1 MKTLLL
7 ASLFISLNSFAT
19 TFIVEMKKPLTP
31 SEISAAKKKGFG
43 LELFDQTQ
51 TAYFKKTYRVEA
63 ANESAIS
70 SNFSVMTLESV
81 HRAQYFSL
89 EPKPNSAF
97 LRPDALFHLQW
108 GLHNQGQKIKKLIN
122 NTKEVSVE
130 GKAGSDIRWADAI
143 KKIEAGIKKEPL
155 VAVVDM
161 GIDLDHPEIKSRL
174 FKNTIECDEN
184 GEIADSEEDKDKNGL
199 KGDCMGWNFAARN
212 MLEARRP
219 YDDTG
224 HGTHVAGIIAAEAN
238 NEGISGV
245 SSRIKILPVKV
256 TGTIDESSDR
266 KGIQPLTDRI
276 AKGILYATN
285 MGADVINLSL
295 GWTRSMDTKYLNE
308 AIEYALSKNVI
319 IVAAAGNNNNNASI
333 FPCSHYDV
341 ICVGAAT
348 IDGTLAEFSN
358 YGGEV
363 DVLAPGDEI
372 ISIIPTQIV
381 PLQLNLQGYD
391 TRSGTSQATPFVSA
405 AAALLRGNFP
415 RMHRDEVTRRIVDSA
430 DAGVPGKSLS
440 GMLNLKGAF
449 EIAYL
454 PSVRPTFKNFSVALY
469 DGPTNKFLFPMKAK
483 NFGPEVKDVVFK
495 INSKSDS
502 FKMSQEFTVPLIR
515 TGEVITL
522 RMEGDITDPTA
533 HNQVRFEVTVVVP
546 GSEPKSYEHEFRM
559 ARDILKDQN
568 ILSVPFEFVAGAL
581 PVGAFKDNQIRNLIN
596 TVESL
601 TPEFGLPEY
610 YLPRLVKE
618 TNSLDIKLLRP
629 EDGKLKEVAG
639 VFSLVGATQLLNVMR
654 LDLNYDGVEDY
665 LIRAVA
671 CDKNCEDPEK
681 ASRYIQYS
689 LWKKDMTPLLGA
701 KSVWKFL
708 PIMFNVDI
716 KSQRFLKIKT
726 KEFGELA
733 LPAFL
738 ETGLIPLEQQ
748 VVAAFAKPDLSAAR
762 RVYYIEPVSNP
773 EGVVELITRTIST
786 TEFIKTVRT
795 TLKVSPAEEI
805 QALHLLNQTKED
817 LKTGRVNALL
827 SIGKGYLRRNVLVT
841 LGEQDLNLRPFS
853 IAQNLWGYD
862 LLNSFD
868 LENQDLADSF
878 TGLVSRSRLVMFQS
892 AGKGYS
898 YNSRETVE
906 APIATIASFIDQETE
921 FTFFQ
926 TPSYLMLAKQS
937 ASGTELSRMKI
948 NRFSFLPGTLFNDSF
963 YPVLTKSQG
972 KFSPALY
979 VDETDIQSNIVS
991 FTVHDDGKLKSPIRQ
1006 SAYIPPICKAL
1017 NPVRLDSDEGHSF
1030 TLLCFENKQW
1040 LMKFV
1045 GQN

>member
-7 ASLFISLNSFAT
+7 ATLFISVNSFAT
-19 TFIVEMKKPLTP
+19 SYIVEMKKPLSA
-31 SEISAAKKKGFG
+31 SEIGAAKKKGFEV
-43 LELFDQTQ
+43 ELFDQTQ
-51 TAYFKKTYRVEA
+51 TPYFKKTYRIEA
-63 ANESAIS
+63 ADAAAIS
-70 SNFSVMTLESV
+70 SNFQVMTLESI

-89 EPKPNSAF
+89 EPKANSVF
-97 LRPDALFHLQW
+97 LRPDRLFHLQW

-122 NTKEVSVE
+122 NTKEVTVE
-130 GKAGSDIRWADAI
+130 GKPGADIRWADAI
-143 KKIEAGIKKEPL
+143 KKIESGIKKDPL

-174 FKNTIECDEN
+174 FKNTIECDEK

-224 HGTHVAGIIAAEAN
+224 HGTHVAGIIAAEPN
-238 NEGISGV
+238 KEGISGV
-245 SSRIKILPVKV
+245 SNRIKILPVKV
-256 TGTIDESSDR
+256 TGTIDESTDR
-266 KGIQPLTDRI
+266 KNIQPLTDRI

-348 IDGTLAEFSN
+348 IDGSLAEFSN

-372 ISIIPTQIV
+372 ASIIPTQIV

-391 TRSGTSQATPFVSA
+391 IRSGTSQATPFVSA

-430 DAGVPGKSLS
+430 DAGIPGKSLS
-440 GMLNLKGAF
+440 GMLNLKGMF

-469 DGPTNKFLFPMKAK
+469 DGPTNKFLFPLKNK

-495 INSKSDS
+495 ITSKSDA
-502 FKMSQEFTVPLIR
+502 FKVSQEFTVPLIR

-522 RMEGDITDPTA
+522 RMEGEITDTAA
-533 HNQVRFEVTVVVP
+533 HNQVNFEVSVLVP
-546 GSEPKSYEHEFRM
+546 GLPPRTYEHQFRM
-559 ARDILKDQN
+559 ARDILKGQD
-568 ILSVPFEFVAGAL
+568 ILNVPFEFVSEAL
-581 PVGAFKDNQIRNLIN
+581 PVGTFKDNVVRNLIN
-596 TVESL
+596 TVEAV
-601 TPEFGLPEY
+601 TPESGLPEY
-610 YLPRLVKE
+610 YLPRVVKE
-618 TNSLDIKLLRP
+618 TNSLDIKLIRP
-629 EDGKLKEVAG
+629 ESGKMKEVAG
-639 VFSLVGATQLLNVMR
+639 VFSLPGATQLLNVTR
-654 LDLNYDGVEDY
+654 IDLNFDGVEDY

-671 CDKNCEDPEK
+671 CDKNCDDATK
-681 ASRYIQYS
+681 ASRYIQYT
-689 LWKKDMTPLLGA
+689 LWNKDMTPMLGD

-716 KSQRFLKIKT
+716 KSQRFMKIKS
-726 KEFGELA
+726 KEFGA
-733 LPAFL
+733 IAVPAFL
-738 ETGLIPLEQQ
+738 ETGLIPLDQQ
-748 VVAAFAKPDLSAAR
+748 KIPAFSKPDQTVAR
-762 RVYYIEPVSNP
+762 RVYYIEPVSNA
-773 EGVVELITRTIST
+773 EGKVELITRTVST
-786 TEFIKTVRT
+786 TEFLDNIRND
-795 TLKVSPAEEI
+795 LKVSPSEEI
-805 QALHLLNQTKED
+805 QAMHLLNQSRED

-827 SIGKGYLRRNVLVT
+827 SIGKGYLRRNVMVT
-841 LGEQDLNLRPFS
+841 LGEAKADPRPFG
-853 IAQNLWGYD
+853 IAQNLWGYEH
-862 LLNSFD
+862 LNSMD
-868 LENQDLADSF
+868 LDNQDLSDSF
-878 TGLVSRSRLVMFQS
+878 TGLVSRSRLVMFQNN
-892 AGKGYS
+892 GKGYS
-898 YNSRETVE
+898 YNSQNTVE
-906 APIATIASFIDQETE
+906 APIGTIASFKDVENE

-926 TPSYLMLAKQS
+926 TPSYLMLAQKS
-937 ASGTELSRMKI
+937 ANGTELAQMKI

-963 YPVLTKSQG
+963 YPVITKTDG
-972 KFSPALY
+972 KFGPALY

-991 FTVHDDGKLKSPIRQ
+991 FTVLGDGVLKSPIRQ

-1017 NPVRLDSDEGHSF
+1017 NPVRLESDEGHSF

-1040 LMKFV
+1040 VMKFV